1 MNSNSEI
8 HAGDDSAHFFRDRT
22 QLEQQ
27 IARLL
32 GEFSRNHPGIAGLNL
47 SLYRRIGSH
56 TAAEE
61 FAVLV
66 QPCP

>member
-1 MNSNSEI
+1 MSNSSELQ
-8 HAGDDSAHFFRDRT
+8 AGDDSAHFFRDRT

-27 IARLL
+27 MARLL
-32 GEFSRNHPGIAGLNL
+32 GEFSRNHPDIAGLNL
-47 SLYRRIGSH
+47 SLYRRIGNR

-61 FAVLV
+61 FAVQV

>member
-1 MNSNSEI
+1 MSNSELQ
-8 HAGDDSAHFFRDRT
+8 AEDDSAHFFRDRT

-32 GEFSRNHPGIAGLNL
+32 GEFSHNHPDIAGLNL
-47 SLYRRIGSH
+47 SLYRRIGNR

-61 FAVLV
+61 YAVQV

>member
-1 MNSNSEI
+1 MKSSSELQ
-8 HAGDDSAHFFRDRT
+8 AGDDSAHFFRDRT

-47 SLYRRIGSH
+47 GLYRRIGNR

-61 FAVLV
+61 YAVQV